1 MTSPQSSVPPRDIQW
16 ARRWHI
22 VRRFMLRCS
31 YLLSVLLATGCT
43 SYVGWRPLDQ
53 FTPVKPQDVVWIWS
67 GSTVNQWE
75 AVIIT
80 QDSVSGVPHEM
91 SLCGD
96 ACRRTL
102 PRTQVDSMKV
112 AYIGHHTTTKK
123 VVVVVGVATAAVI
136 AALIVEFLVCSLVRE
151 LTGETC

>member
-1 MTSPQSSVPPRDIQW
+1 
-16 ARRWHI
+16 
-22 VRRFMLRCS
+22 MLRRS
-31 YLLSVLLATGCT
+31 YLLFVLLAAGCT

-67 GSTVNQWE
+67 GGTVNQWE

-96 ACRRTL
+96 ACRRNL
-102 PRTQVDSMKV
+102 PRTQVDSMKLP
-112 AYIGHHTTTKK
+112 YIGHHTTAKNA
-123 VVVVVGVATAAVI
+123 VVAVGFGTAVLI
-136 AALIVEFLVCSLVRE
+136 AALIVEFLVCSLVRD